1 MEMDESNSNH
11 QQSSKVDE
19 KKNNSTFKEGNSSQN
34 MEDQKSFKIKNK
46 GKITRNEGNKNNK
59 EFKSSTKNQDK
70 EIQKQK
76 KIVIQK
82 TKIKQ
87 KSSVNPFLSTTDFEH
102 KRPNTNS
109 ILRSNPYLK
118 VNSYILHYQSQIY
131 DLKEQNPKN
140 SIFSRLSEKMYEKT
154 KEEIYPKKKELDL
167 QKDGE
172 EKYDKLTEEIY
183 LFNNATKSNK
193 KNQTIINEFLERKK
207 NEELAN
213 KIGLDQEK
221 ENELE
226 HFKDNKR
233 ISIITDR
240 DTSLKPR
247 RTFIE
252 FYEDQINKQEKHK
265 NHLMENEKKHNNKI
279 SSNVLSKPVLNEET
293 IKIANKI
300 KRNDNIEIHQR
311 LYDEYNVIKQQKE
324 MKEKKV
330 IEKLM
335 SNKKEKKIPKKNN
348 QKNIERL
355 YGEYETKKKR
365 LDENER
371 KKEKE
376 LNTRLSNIPSNKTSN
391 KIIFNRFKKILVDGI
406 NNILDKKL
414 EEPFEINFSDF
425 TKLLFKIN
433 FTTKNYYEL
442 IEQSLGNEENEIIP
456 QNPKLVFN
464 SKQNNIIS
472 NKNKFKLDQE
482 YKLLIGA
489 WKIITK
495 NKEFKQ
501 DILGSSQRLLIF
513 LLSVLG
519 IYDGNNN
526 NSFIKKEFSFIIK
539 DDKDDNTYSN
549 LSNQIYKYFA
559 IFRNNTING
568 LLFREKTNKRIKEI
582 KDESESLLTFHP
594 IIKNRSR
601 SHLSE
606 SNALNKMKLSVD
618 KNYKVYQRNKELK
631 LKEKEKLLETEEK
644 KKCPF
649 IPSGAKNIDMVD
661 VSEISERLYYK
672 GLKHSRTSNSS
683 PINFYKRDEINNQY
697 IDNLHQRKQNL
708 NKMFDNNPLE
718 SDINVKKKIKEME
731 ESRNKKAYEKLILQ
745 KGFIAKKNKGE
756 NDFNLVFDENCKRF
770 DFETEPSNTFKNTF
784 ERYEMLNKKNSNR
797 KNKEKFEFEII
808 VENKPQKLVIY
819 KCDDIN
825 CKVKEFCN
833 LYKLSFDDKKLI
845 LHKINDHLNG
855 IRIQ

>member
-1 MEMDESNSNH
+1 M
-11 QQSSKVDE
+11 
-19 KKNNSTFKEGNSSQN
+19 
-34 MEDQKSFKIKNK
+34 
-46 GKITRNEGNKNNK
+46 
-59 EFKSSTKNQDK
+59 
-70 EIQKQK
+70 
-76 KIVIQK
+76 
-82 TKIKQ
+82 
-87 KSSVNPFLSTTDFEH
+87 
-102 KRPNTNS
+102 
-109 ILRSNPYLK
+109 
-118 VNSYILHYQSQIY
+118 
-131 DLKEQNPKN
+131 
-140 SIFSRLSEKMYEKT
+140 
-154 KEEIYPKKKELDL
+154 
-167 QKDGE
+167 
-172 EKYDKLTEEIY
+172 
-183 LFNNATKSNK
+183 
-193 KNQTIINEFLERKK
+193 
-207 NEELAN
+207 
-213 KIGLDQEK
+213 
-221 ENELE
+221 
-226 HFKDNKR
+226 
-233 ISIITDR
+233 
-240 DTSLKPR
+240 
-247 RTFIE
+247 
-252 FYEDQINKQEKHK
+252 
-265 NHLMENEKKHNNKI
+265 
-279 SSNVLSKPVLNEET
+279 
-293 IKIANKI
+293 
-300 KRNDNIEIHQR
+300 
-311 LYDEYNVIKQQKE
+311 
-324 MKEKKV
+324 
-330 IEKLM
+330 
-335 SNKKEKKIPKKNN
+335 
-348 QKNIERL
+348 
-355 YGEYETKKKR
+355 
-365 LDENER
+365 
-371 KKEKE
+371 
-376 LNTRLSNIPSNKTSN
+376 NTRLSNIPSNKTSN

-433 FTTKNYYEL
+433 FTTKNYHEL
-442 IEQSLGNEENEIIP
+442 IEQSLGNKENEIIR
-456 QNPKLVFN
+456 QNPKLVYN

-594 IIKNRSR
+594 IIQIRSR

-606 SNALNKMKLSVD
+606 SNALNNMKLSVD

-649 IPSGAKNIDMVD
+649 IPSGAKNIDIVNA
-661 VSEISERLYYK
+661 SEISERLYSK
-672 GLKHSRTSNSS
+672 GLKHSKTRNSS
-683 PINFYKRDEINNQY
+683 STNFYKRDEINNPY
-697 IDNLHQRKQNL
+697 IENLHQRKQNL
-708 NKMFDNNPLE
+708 HKMFDNNPLE

-745 KGFIAKKNKGE
+745 KGFIAKKNIGE

-833 LYKLSFDDKKLI
+833 LYKLSFNDKKLI

-855 IRIQ
+855 VRIQ

>member
-1 MEMDESNSNH
+1 M
-11 QQSSKVDE
+11 
-19 KKNNSTFKEGNSSQN
+19 
-34 MEDQKSFKIKNK
+34 
-46 GKITRNEGNKNNK
+46 
-59 EFKSSTKNQDK
+59 
-70 EIQKQK
+70 
-76 KIVIQK
+76 
-82 TKIKQ
+82 
-87 KSSVNPFLSTTDFEH
+87 
-102 KRPNTNS
+102 
-109 ILRSNPYLK
+109 
-118 VNSYILHYQSQIY
+118 
-131 DLKEQNPKN
+131 
-140 SIFSRLSEKMYEKT
+140 
-154 KEEIYPKKKELDL
+154 
-167 QKDGE
+167 
-172 EKYDKLTEEIY
+172 
-183 LFNNATKSNK
+183 
-193 KNQTIINEFLERKK
+193 
-207 NEELAN
+207 
-213 KIGLDQEK
+213 
-221 ENELE
+221 
-226 HFKDNKR
+226 
-233 ISIITDR
+233 
-240 DTSLKPR
+240 
-247 RTFIE
+247 
-252 FYEDQINKQEKHK
+252 
-265 NHLMENEKKHNNKI
+265 
-279 SSNVLSKPVLNEET
+279 
-293 IKIANKI
+293 
-300 KRNDNIEIHQR
+300 
-311 LYDEYNVIKQQKE
+311 IKQQKE

-335 SNKKEKKIPKKNN
+335 SNKKENKLPKKNN

-355 YGEYETKKKR
+355 HGEYETKKKR

-414 EEPFEINFSDF
+414 EETFEINFSDF

-433 FTTKNYYEL
+433 FTTKNYHEL
-442 IEQSLGNEENEIIP
+442 IEQSLGNKENEIIR
-456 QNPKLVFN
+456 QNPKLVYN

-501 DILGSSQRLLIF
+501 DILGSSQRMLIF

-526 NSFIKKEFSFIIK
+526 NSFIKKEFSFIIP

-594 IIKNRSR
+594 IIKIRSR

-606 SNALNKMKLSVD
+606 SKALNKMKLSVD

-649 IPSGAKNIDMVD
+649 IPSGAKNIDIVNA
-661 VSEISERLYYK
+661 SEISERLYSK
-672 GLKHSRTSNSS
+672 GLKHSKTSNSS
-683 PINFYKRDEINNQY
+683 STNFYKRDEINNPY
-697 IDNLHQRKQNL
+697 IENLHQRKQNL

-745 KGFIAKKNKGE
+745 KGFIAKKNIGE
-756 NDFNLVFDENCKRF
+756 NDFNLVFDENYKRF

>member
-1 MEMDESNSNH
+1 
-11 QQSSKVDE
+11 
-19 KKNNSTFKEGNSSQN
+19 
-34 MEDQKSFKIKNK
+34 
-46 GKITRNEGNKNNK
+46 
-59 EFKSSTKNQDK
+59 
-70 EIQKQK
+70 
-76 KIVIQK
+76 
-82 TKIKQ
+82 
-87 KSSVNPFLSTTDFEH
+87 
-102 KRPNTNS
+102 
-109 ILRSNPYLK
+109 
-118 VNSYILHYQSQIY
+118 
-131 DLKEQNPKN
+131 
-140 SIFSRLSEKMYEKT
+140 
-154 KEEIYPKKKELDL
+154 
-167 QKDGE
+167 
-172 EKYDKLTEEIY
+172 
-183 LFNNATKSNK
+183 
-193 KNQTIINEFLERKK
+193 
-207 NEELAN
+207 
-213 KIGLDQEK
+213 
-221 ENELE
+221 
-226 HFKDNKR
+226 
-233 ISIITDR
+233 
-240 DTSLKPR
+240 
-247 RTFIE
+247 
-252 FYEDQINKQEKHK
+252 
-265 NHLMENEKKHNNKI
+265 MENEKKHNNKI

-414 EEPFEINFSDF
+414 EETFEINFSDF

-745 KGFIAKKNKGE
+745 KGFIAKKNIGE

>member
-1 MEMDESNSNH
+1 M
-11 QQSSKVDE
+11 
-19 KKNNSTFKEGNSSQN
+19 
-34 MEDQKSFKIKNK
+34 
-46 GKITRNEGNKNNK
+46 
-59 EFKSSTKNQDK
+59 
-70 EIQKQK
+70 
-76 KIVIQK
+76 
-82 TKIKQ
+82 
-87 KSSVNPFLSTTDFEH
+87 
-102 KRPNTNS
+102 
-109 ILRSNPYLK
+109 
-118 VNSYILHYQSQIY
+118 
-131 DLKEQNPKN
+131 
-140 SIFSRLSEKMYEKT
+140 
-154 KEEIYPKKKELDL
+154 
-167 QKDGE
+167 
-172 EKYDKLTEEIY
+172 
-183 LFNNATKSNK
+183 
-193 KNQTIINEFLERKK
+193 
-207 NEELAN
+207 
-213 KIGLDQEK
+213 
-221 ENELE
+221 
-226 HFKDNKR
+226 
-233 ISIITDR
+233 
-240 DTSLKPR
+240 
-247 RTFIE
+247 
-252 FYEDQINKQEKHK
+252 
-265 NHLMENEKKHNNKI
+265 
-279 SSNVLSKPVLNEET
+279 
-293 IKIANKI
+293 
-300 KRNDNIEIHQR
+300 
-311 LYDEYNVIKQQKE
+311 
-324 MKEKKV
+324 
-330 IEKLM
+330 
-335 SNKKEKKIPKKNN
+335 
-348 QKNIERL
+348 
-355 YGEYETKKKR
+355 
-365 LDENER
+365 
-371 KKEKE
+371 
-376 LNTRLSNIPSNKTSN
+376 NTRLSNIPSNKTSN

-414 EEPFEINFSDF
+414 EETFEINFSDF

-433 FTTKNYYEL
+433 FTTKNYHEL
-442 IEQSLGNEENEIIP
+442 IEQSLGNKENEIIR
-456 QNPKLVFN
+456 QNPKLVYN

-501 DILGSSQRLLIF
+501 DILGSSQRMLIF

-526 NSFIKKEFSFIIK
+526 NSFIKKEFSFIIP

-594 IIKNRSR
+594 IIKIRSR

-606 SNALNKMKLSVD
+606 SKALNKMKLSVD

-649 IPSGAKNIDMVD
+649 IPSGAKNIDIVNA
-661 VSEISERLYYK
+661 SEISERLYSK
-672 GLKHSRTSNSS
+672 GLKHSKTSNSS
-683 PINFYKRDEINNQY
+683 STNFYKRDEINNPY
-697 IDNLHQRKQNL
+697 IENLHQRKQNL

-745 KGFIAKKNKGE
+745 KGFIAKKNIGE
-756 NDFNLVFDENCKRF
+756 NDFNLVFDENYKRF

>member
-1 MEMDESNSNH
+1 M
-11 QQSSKVDE
+11 
-19 KKNNSTFKEGNSSQN
+19 
-34 MEDQKSFKIKNK
+34 K
-46 GKITRNEGNKNNK
+46 G
-59 EFKSSTKNQDK
+59 
-70 EIQKQK
+70 
-76 KIVIQK
+76 
-82 TKIKQ
+82 
-87 KSSVNPFLSTTDFEH
+87 
-102 KRPNTNS
+102 
-109 ILRSNPYLK
+109 
-118 VNSYILHYQSQIY
+118 
-131 DLKEQNPKN
+131 
-140 SIFSRLSEKMYEKT
+140 
-154 KEEIYPKKKELDL
+154 
-167 QKDGE
+167 
-172 EKYDKLTEEIY
+172 
-183 LFNNATKSNK
+183 
-193 KNQTIINEFLERKK
+193 
-207 NEELAN
+207 
-213 KIGLDQEK
+213 
-221 ENELE
+221 
-226 HFKDNKR
+226 
-233 ISIITDR
+233 
-240 DTSLKPR
+240 
-247 RTFIE
+247 
-252 FYEDQINKQEKHK
+252 
-265 NHLMENEKKHNNKI
+265 
-279 SSNVLSKPVLNEET
+279 
-293 IKIANKI
+293 
-300 KRNDNIEIHQR
+300 
-311 LYDEYNVIKQQKE
+311 
-324 MKEKKV
+324 
-330 IEKLM
+330 
-335 SNKKEKKIPKKNN
+335 
-348 QKNIERL
+348 KNIERL
-355 YGEYETKKKR
+355 HGEYETKKKR

-414 EEPFEINFSDF
+414 EETFEINFSDF

-526 NSFIKKEFSFIIK
+526 NSFIKKEFSFIIQ